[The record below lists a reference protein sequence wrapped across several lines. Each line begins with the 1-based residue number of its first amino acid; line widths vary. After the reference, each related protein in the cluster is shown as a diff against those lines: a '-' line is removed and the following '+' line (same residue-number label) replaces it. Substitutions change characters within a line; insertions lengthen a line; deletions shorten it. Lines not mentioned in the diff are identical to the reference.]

1 MTNEIDGVVS
11 VTIDAQ
17 TASPIGAQ
25 FGKLLCVGFHNK
37 FLERVREYTSLAGM
51 IADGFATTSA
61 LYRMAQTAFSQNPRP
76 PSVLVGRLTTAST
89 MVVTLTPVAQ
99 NSRTYNIVVD
109 GFAAS
114 FTADSTATAAEIVTG
129 LIAAI
134 NATATPVTATGTT
147 TLVLTADVAGAVF
160 SVEYDAQDF
169 TSQNTTPDTSG
180 IAAQIAAI
188 QAENDSWFALA
199 MDSWGKAE
207 IIAAAAYIETQK
219 KIFVACTNDADVLAA
234 GSSDVVSTI
243 KALNYDNTSVWFS
256 RNPHNYL
263 NVGVAASML
272 TTQPGSAT
280 WKFKTIEGVSADSF
294 TPTELGRLVA
304 KNCNHYI
311 AAAGVSYTAEGVAV
325 GGEFIDTVVFI
336 RWLANEIQIAMFTV
350 KMNLPKVPLTD
361 AGYAL
366 AENALRGALQ
376 RGVAA
381 GGIDGSDPAAI
392 VINVPRARNL
402 SPADRA
408 ARRMT
413 GITWSAPLAGAA
425 HATTFTGALV

>member
-1 MTNEIDGVVS
+1 MANEIDGVVS

-17 TASPIGAQ
+17 SASPIGAE
-25 FGKLLCVGFHNK
+25 FGKLLLLGHHTK

-61 LYRMAQTAFSQNPRP
+61 MYRMAQTAFSQDPRP
-76 PSVLVGRLTTAST
+76 PSVLVGRLTTPST
-89 MVVTLTPVAQ
+89 MVVTLTPVVQ
-99 NSRTYNIVVD
+99 NSRVYNINVD

-114 FTADSTATAAEIVTG
+114 FTADVSATAAEIVTG

-134 NATATPVTATGTT
+134 NATAVAVTATGTT

-160 SVEYDAQDF
+160 SVEYDAADF
-169 TSQNTTPDTSG
+169 TSQNTTPDSSG
-180 IAAQIAAI
+180 IATQIAAI
-188 QAENDSWFALA
+188 QAENDSWYAMA

-219 KIFVACTNDADVLAA
+219 KIFVAISNDSDIIAA

-256 RNPHNYL
+256 RNPHKYL

-280 WKFKTIEGVSADSF
+280 WKFKTIEGVSADTFS
-294 TPTELGRLVA
+294 PTELGRLQS

-311 AAAGVSYTAEGVAV
+311 TAAGISYTAEGVAV
-325 GGEFIDTVVFI
+325 SGEFIDTVVFI
-336 RWLANEIQIAMFTV
+336 DWLANEIQIAMFTV
-350 KMNLPKVPLTD
+350 FVNLPKVPLTD

-366 AENALRGALQ
+366 AENALRGALL
-376 RGVAA
+376 RGVDA

-392 VINVPRARNL
+392 VINVPRARSL
-402 SPADRA
+402 SPANRA
-408 ARRMT
+408 ARRLT

-425 HATTFTGALV
+425 HSAVFTGALV